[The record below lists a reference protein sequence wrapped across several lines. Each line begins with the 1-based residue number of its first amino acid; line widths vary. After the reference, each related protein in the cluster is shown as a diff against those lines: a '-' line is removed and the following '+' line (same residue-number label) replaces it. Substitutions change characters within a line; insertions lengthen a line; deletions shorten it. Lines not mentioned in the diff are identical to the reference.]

1 MKFVKLLEKENYRA
15 SKDTLY
21 RGPATELKKA
31 DFTRNHD
38 KPQPYSR
45 DLKTVECFSCGEK
58 GYMQKDCRVK
68 VEQAKCGVQI
78 TKKDFPNGQRMSK
91 SKVRVRRLF

>member
-1 MKFVKLLEKENYRA
+1 MEKENYRA

-21 RGPATELKKA
+21 RGPETELKKA

-45 DLKTVECFSCGEK
+45 DLKTVEFFHCRKK
-58 GYMQKDCRVK
+58 GHMKKDCRVK
-68 VEQAKCGVQI
+68 VEQAKCGEQI
-78 TKKDFPNGQRMSK
+78 TKKHLP
-91 SKVRVRRLF
+91 